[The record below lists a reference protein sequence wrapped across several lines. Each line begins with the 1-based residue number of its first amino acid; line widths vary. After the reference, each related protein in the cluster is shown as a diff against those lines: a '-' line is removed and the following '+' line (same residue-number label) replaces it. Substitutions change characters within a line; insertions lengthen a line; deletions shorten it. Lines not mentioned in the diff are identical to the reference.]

1 LEVLRNDELG
11 LDGGPDYRHGRQG
24 SARFLL
30 GAGPDQPEQAIDT
43 ERSSLT
49 VHVGRAGLISAA
61 AHKHCVNAPIAG
73 GADQDRRRCR
83 QGEGRAGNQ
92 LSGVHG
98 VTLTRLLYERC
109 AAFGKVAR
117 YF

>member
-1 LEVLRNDELG
+1 MIRISWMLVSYLAAAMVIL
-11 LDGGPDYRHGRQG
+11 
-24 SARFLL
+24 
-30 GAGPDQPEQAIDT
+30 AGPDQPEQAIDI

-49 VHVGRAGLISAA
+49 VHVGKAGLLSAA
-61 AHKHCVNAPIAG
+61 AHEHWVNAPIAG

-83 QGEGRAGNQ
+83 QGEGRVGNQ
-92 LSGVHG
+92 LSGVRG